1 MKVGFSLILI
11 ITLPAA
17 LFCQKRQVVQDPDI
31 EFSYELP
38 KGWKTFDDEYYLY
51 LIPRSRYGDENF
63 SITYLETNRTD
74 LEEQFDSTLKHFYP
88 LNEPGFEVI
97 DQGDETVGESEAKWA
112 IFDSTLDNI
121 KYRSYLFFFIE
132 NGQIFKLR
140 GTARLKNFGK
150 YKSQFLQIS
159 KSIESKRR

>member
-1 MKVGFSLILI
+1 MKAVSIFMMLVMFQIA
-11 ITLPAA
+11 TYA
-17 LFCQKRQVVQDPDI
+17 QKRQVVQDPDI

-88 LNEPGFEVI
+88 LNEPGFKVI
-97 DQGDETVGESEAKWA
+97 DRGDETVGESEAKWA

>member
-1 MKVGFSLILI
+1 MKIVVTFLLVMIVQ
-11 ITLPAA
+11 TAA
-17 LFCQKRQVVQDPDI
+17 FGQKRQVVEDPDI

-51 LIPRSRYGDENF
+51 LIPRSRHGDENF

-74 LEEQFDSTLKHFYP
+74 LEEQFKSTLKHFYP
-88 LNEPGFEVI
+88 LNEPSFKVI
-97 DQGDETVGESEAKWA
+97 DQGDETVGESKAKWA
-112 IFDSTLDNI
+112 IFDSEFENI
-121 KYRSYLFFFIE
+121 KYRSYLFFFIQ

-140 GTARLKNFGK
+140 GTARLDNFDK
-150 YKSQFLQIS
+150 HRANFLRIS